1 MGMRTR
7 VLSWLC
13 VVGVIAGSAR
23 STAAEPLA
31 GGLSWAHQLSGPGDD
46 ETGRIASGK
55 DGSFI
60 SFINFTGSIDVGAGP
75 IQAPG
80 GPTDRALALVRH
92 DAQGQPSVIRVI
104 SGLYALRHAVDG
116 QGNIIIIVE
125 AIGVSPG
132 SSLFSDG
139 LQLVKLNAAGR
150 LLWLRPILS
159 TDIFVQTLVTDRDGN
174 IGIGG
179 YSVTSQ
185 GSPRLT
191 FLKHNSEGTRL
202 WRFVDT
208 DTTQSLGRTATADS
222 EGNFFVGGDALGA
235 TSSSEP
241 YLVMLSPEGQ
251 PRWRRRLLG
260 ALGFA
265 FGLATH
271 GNRVVMVGTYA
282 FTFTFAGQTHT
293 STGNLGINQDAFVVA
308 WTRDGEERWA
318 YNFGFDIESVA
329 MDERDGVT
337 VVGGYQAG
345 SSDLGILGP
354 LPGNPSSAANVYV
367 AKFDR
372 IQGQRRWVQSFPS
385 GLDRSS
391 PGLDEGTV
399 AVSKDGRAAVLGL
412 FHDTLQVG
420 SQTWTASGVSDLF
433 LFGFQP

>member
-1 MGMRTR
+1 MRMGTR
-7 VLSWLC
+7 VWSWLC

-23 STAAEPLA
+23 ATAAEPFA
-31 GGLSWAHQLSGPGDD
+31 GGLSWAHQLSGPGD
-46 ETGRIASGK
+46 EAGQVVSGK
-55 DGSFI
+55 DGSFV
-60 SFINFTGSIDVGAGP
+60 SFVNFTGSIDVGAGP

-80 GPTDRALALVRH
+80 GPTDRALALIRH
-92 DAQGQPSVIRVI
+92 DTQGRPTVIRVI
-104 SGLYALRHAVDG
+104 SGLYGFRHAVDA
-116 QGNIIIIVE
+116 QGNIVILVT

-132 SSLFSDG
+132 SSLFDDG
-139 LQLVKLNAAGR
+139 FQLVKLDATGR
-150 LLWLRPILS
+150 LLWLRPIPT
-159 TDIFVQTLVTDRDGN
+159 TDIFVQGLAMDRDGN
-174 IGIGG
+174 IGIAG
-179 YSVTSQ
+179 YTVTSQ
-185 GSPRLT
+185 GSPRLA

-202 WRFVDT
+202 WRFVDANAV
-208 DTTQSLGRTATADS
+208 QSFSRTAIADS
-222 EGNFFVGGDALGA
+222 EGNFFVAGDAQGA
-235 TSSSEP
+235 TASSEP
-241 YLVMLSPEGQ
+241 YLVKLSPDGQ
-251 PRWRRRLLG
+251 PRWRRRLVG

-282 FTFTFAGQTHT
+282 FTFTFAGQSHT
-293 STGNLGINQDAFVVA
+293 STGNLGINQDAFIAA
-308 WTRDGEERWA
+308 WTLDGEERWA
-318 YNFGFDIESVA
+318 WNFGFDIESVA

-354 LPGNPSSAANVYV
+354 LSGNPSSAANVYV

-391 PGLDEGTV
+391 PGLDEGSV

-420 SQTWTASGVSDLF
+420 SRTWTASGVSDLF
-433 LFGFQP
+433 LFGFEP